1 VIEITEQYFPDL
13 ALTPEM
19 KEKIEIVN
27 LDGFEFLRI
36 TDVKF
41 DGVIVDCSDVCGADS
56 LSCSLFT
63 HDFYQALLGS
73 LKPGASFS

>member
-1 VIEITEQYFPDL
+1 M
-13 ALTPEM
+13 TPEM

-36 TDVKF
+36 TEVKF

-63 HDFYQALLGS
+63 HDFYVALLGS